1 MAKQV
6 PEHVLPARAAGTE
19 TGEKISVCAFDSPVG
34 ELTLAASDTA
44 LYLLEFDHTASR
56 THKQLSE
63 IAKFHPHLFF
73 ESGEN
78 AILQQVQ
85 QELDEYFRRK
95 REIFSIPLQF
105 SGTPFQ
111 VKVWQLLLQIPYGE
125 RRSYKQQSE
134 LLGDLLAIRAV
145 AKANGDNRISIIVP
159 CHRVI
164 GSDGSLTGYGGGLER
179 KRFLLDLENRQQGLF

>member
-1 MAKQV
+1 MVKQV
-6 PEHVLPARAAGTE
+6 PGDVLPTRTAATDHA
-19 TGEKISVCAFDSPVG
+19 EKVFVCAVDSPVG
-34 ELTLAASDTA
+34 ELTLAASDEA

-56 THKQLSE
+56 THKQLGE

-73 ESGEN
+73 ESGQN
-78 AILQQVQ
+78 ALLQQVQ
-85 QELDEYFRRK
+85 QELDEYFRRE
-95 REIFSIPLQF
+95 REVFSVPLQF

-111 VKVWQLLLQIPYGE
+111 VKVWQLLLQIPYST

-164 GSDGSLTGYGGGLER
+164 GSDGSLTGYGGGLEK
-179 KRFLLDLENRQQGLF
+179 KRFLLDLENRQQELF